1 MSTVETP
8 IAAVEPDQDE
18 AALVMEALK
27 MVHGKTMMRPT
38 VAHLKALTS
47 RMHDARSHLIC
58 AMGQSLPSDD
68 QIIMGHVRDAARLL
82 EVKP

>member
-1 MSTVETP
+1 MNAVETP
-8 IAAVEPDQDE
+8 IAAVEPEQDE

-27 MVHGKTMMRPT
+27 IVHGQTMMRPT
-38 VAHLKALTS
+38 MAHLKALTA

-82 EVKP
+82 EVKR